1 MRYRDAKKL
10 HNEDEVMRKS
20 DGRSL
25 YVVSTVVNGLD
36 RSVIIFCD
44 DGNTYHHRDVK

>member
-10 HNEDEVMRKS
+10 HREDEVVRKS

-25 YVVSTVVNGLD
+25 YVVEVEIPNGKNVL
-36 RSVIIFCD
+36 IMCD
-44 DGNTYHHRDVK
+44 DGNTYHHTEIT